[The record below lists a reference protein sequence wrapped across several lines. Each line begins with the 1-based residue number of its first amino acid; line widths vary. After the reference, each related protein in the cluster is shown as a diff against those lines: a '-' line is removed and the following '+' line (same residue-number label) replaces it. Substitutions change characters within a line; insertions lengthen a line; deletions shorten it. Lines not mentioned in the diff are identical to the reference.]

1 MAEARAY
8 ASPTKHVA
16 KTSKPLQI
24 LHSGNDKSVP
34 IGNALTMIEV
44 LQKAEAQHK
53 VHHYP
58 EMGHVGINDEVIART
73 REFIQ
78 ENSAKPGAAK

>member
-24 LHSGNDKSVP
+24 LRSGN
-34 IGNALTMIEV
+34 GV